1 MGPPLQLRGEIAD
14 YVRERSAELGFED
27 PQTYLRWLVERHENG
42 EIADASRLE
51 RIESRL
57 DDMEA
62 RMDTGGDPV
71 PDGTDPPENERIREV
86 IDDELA
92 EPDGADDSAISEAIS
107 EVEGELD

>member
-27 PQTYLRWLVERHENG
+27 PQTYLRWLVERHEEG

-57 DDMEA
+57 DDLEA
-62 RMDTGGDPV
+62 RMDTGGGPAADQ
-71 PDGTDPPENERIREV
+71 DGRSKNERVREI
-86 IDDELA
+86 IDDELS

-107 EVEGELD
+107 EVERELD